1 MLNNSYEKDYLNWF
15 CYIATNE
22 EVETEIKAIIDR
34 EKNVE
39 TLEKILNKLSD
50 EIIQINDLIS
60 MADEEDK
67 KELLE
72 DKKKLEA
79 KKEIFRNQIDEYN
92 KVRYKEEYL
101 EEFGASGVLFATNS
115 YGNIMIEKDLKWIK
129 NNCEEEVY
137 KSFINLINM
146 LVQNKKGFKETEQKP
161 IQTDNDAIKGLY
173 ELKDYQSRIIYRY
186 EKDYIVIIG
195 ATIKKTD
202 LDNKYRKFC
211 VNCKVQSED
220 YIRNINKGLVNVD
233 ELIEQSIN
241 FFENITNGLGGLS

>member
-15 CYIATNE
+15 CYDATDE
-22 EVETEIKAIIDR
+22 DVKEEIKAIIDR
-34 EKNVE
+34 EKSIS
-39 TLEKILNKLSD
+39 TLQTILNELLNEITQVKELIALSD
-50 EIIQINDLIS
+50 E
-60 MADEEDK
+60 EGK
-67 KELLE
+67 KEFLDDYKNLLC
-72 DKKKLEA
+72 KKQIFEQ
-79 KKEIFRNQIDEYN
+79 EIQKYN
-92 KVRYKEEYL
+92 NARKKEEYL

-186 EKDYIVIIG
+186 EKDYIVIVG
-195 ATIKKTD
+195 ATIKKTN

-220 YIRNINKGLVNVD
+220 YVSNIEKGLVNID
-233 ELIEQSIN
+233 DLIEESTN
-241 FFENITNGLGGLS
+241 YFEGITNGIGGLN

>member
-1 MLNNSYEKDYLNWF
+1 MLNDNYGKEYINWF

-22 EVETEIKAIIDR
+22 EVGKEIKAIIYR

-39 TLEKILNKLSD
+39 TLEKILDGLLK
-50 EIIQINDLIS
+50 EISQINELIT
-60 MADEEDK
+60 MADDEDK

-72 DKKKLEA
+72 DKKMLLV
-79 KKEIFRNQIDEYN
+79 KKEVFEQEIQKYN
-92 KVRYKEEYL
+92 NARKKEEYL

-186 EKDYIVIIG
+186 EKDYIVIVG

-220 YIRNINKGLVNVD
+220 YVRSINKGLVNVD

-241 FFENITNGLGGLS
+241 FFEDITNGLGGLS